1 MKKTLVAMVALSA
14 FSVAF
19 AEEAKEHNWYDIT
32 GWSGS
37 YEYSYKEKQN
47 STTSQVNNVMT
58 MTSAAKFKDGWSVE
72 AVNETERKSF
82 QNGLTADKDEMEG
95 ITQIGLG
102 KSFKIEDSMFSSFTP
117 YVKISYGHKFKSTM
131 DFDIYRYDLGTNFK
145 MDDSTILQFNWRH
158 RQATTD
164 TITTSSSTS
173 AATDYKTNE
182 ATVGL
187 TYKFTPKDGLRL
199 AKKIERADAIGNAST
214 EYNTTSL
221 TYSRSF

>member
-1 MKKTLVAMVALSA
+1 MKKTLVAMAALSA

-19 AEEAKEHNWYDIT
+19 AEEAKEHKWYDIT
-32 GWSGS
+32 GWTGS
-37 YEYSYKEKQN
+37 YEYSVKEKQN
-47 STTSQVNNVMT
+47 DTKGQVNNVMT
-58 MTSAAKFKDGWSVE
+58 MTIAAKFKDGWSVE
-72 AVNETERKSF
+72 AVNETERKDYQST
-82 QNGLTADKDEMEG
+82 GTAASEMEG
-95 ITQIGLG
+95 LTQIGLG

-145 MDDSTILQFNWRH
+145 MDDSTTLQFNWRH

-164 TITTSSSTS
+164 TIATSTS
-173 AATDYKTNE
+173 TSDETKYKTNE

-199 AKKIERADAIGNAST
+199 AKKLERADAIGNKST